1 MHSANKKKSQKT
13 ANHGLESNR
22 SESKMMEKWLQ
33 AAKPIFFLS
42 LGFFFLSSGG
52 LMIRFAWM
60 EDPFRFLGRRLL
72 EKDAKLLVDIL
83 SNPRTVGAIR
93 AIALPAPSGKEG
105 KPLGE
110 YIVDQVLKEEG
121 AWIRGFAQ
129 KLLEQPPIQKL
140 AQEALRSLQSPS
152 ASTDTSDATK
162 QSAYL
167 LGRYLIDRI
176 MQDDAKPLRALLQET
191 LLQLQKGGL
200 FAALASPPTAT
211 VSTSPSTGVSAKDPK
226 AGAQASEKE
235 KAPAASLSPSEAA
248 QLAMVERL
256 GRYTVDQLLA
266 GRAQKLRSILLALVG
281 PELMRLFQDGRLTLK
296 QLQDQTSEL
305 RLRDL
310 VQDAAFAA
318 GRGALETF
326 LRKQQ
331 EEKQQEARLRRQ
343 VERLLPVT
351 QAALRKAMPCLIP
364 AEAAWLRWQDKAL
377 QIRLIRAESEA
388 CKAFTCE
395 KAQSEAHAWFLKQ
408 LQALS
413 LHRDDLRLQIG
424 SCQSFSPSKKE

>member
-1 MHSANKKKSQKT
+1 M
-13 ANHGLESNR
+13 
-22 SESKMMEKWLQ
+22 
-33 AAKPIFFLS
+33 
-42 LGFFFLSSGG
+42 
-52 LMIRFAWM
+52 
-60 EDPFRFLGRRLL
+60 
-72 EKDAKLLVDIL
+72 
-83 SNPRTVGAIR
+83 
-93 AIALPAPSGKEG
+93 
-105 KPLGE
+105 
-110 YIVDQVLKEEG
+110 
-121 AWIRGFAQ
+121 
-129 KLLEQPPIQKL
+129 
-140 AQEALRSLQSPS
+140 
-152 ASTDTSDATK
+152 
-162 QSAYL
+162 
-167 LGRYLIDRI
+167 IDRL
-176 MQDDAKPLRALLQET
+176 MQEDAKPLRALLQDT
-191 LLQLQKGGL
+191 LFQLQKSGL
-200 FAALASPPTAT
+200 FAAFTSSPTAA
-211 VSTSPSTGVSAKDPK
+211 TSRIFLSAKGVAKNPK
-226 AGAQASEKE
+226 AGAQASSKE
-235 KAPAASLSPSEAA
+235 KAPVASLSPSEAA

-343 VERLLPVT
+343 IERLLPAT

-364 AEAAWLRWQDKAL
+364 AEAEWLRWQEKAL
-377 QIRLIRAESEA
+377 HIRLIRAESEA
-388 CKAFTCE
+388 CKDFTCE
-395 KAQSEAHAWFLKQ
+395 KAQSEAHTWFLKQ

-424 SCQSFSPSKKE
+424 SCQSFSPSKKNKLTK